1 MAPHHPAKVTS
12 FTREQVTL
20 DKSSFFAKFPLIGAI
35 LAVVGLGLTFGLG
48 QSDQVM
54 MYSAYVTAFMFW
66 LSIAI
71 GGYFFVTIF
80 FLSRSA
86 WNVTVRRIAEN
97 AMSTLPFFALLFIPI
112 IIGMDVIYHWTD
124 AVAVEHD
131 KILEWKAPYLNAKW
145 FLIRAA
151 IYFVGLCGFAFVFYK
166 RSTSQDETGDHVHTR
181 KLQMLAAPAIA
192 VGALTATFAAIDW
205 VMTIDPHWF
214 STMYGIY
221 YFAGALVGI
230 MAFMML
236 VALVLRATNATSG
249 AITEE
254 HIHGMGM
261 LLFGF
266 NIFWTYIAFCQFFL
280 IWYGNIPEETS
291 WFAYRYVDGWRTLS
305 HGMILFHFIIPFFF
319 LMARRMKRMPL
330 TVGLGA
336 ALLFVMHFLDTMWAV
351 KPSILHAHGISGVN
365 FGILDVA
372 AFIGV
377 GGVFLAV
384 VGYRM
389 SKHALVAFRDPRLP
403 ESMKYSNM

>member
-145 FLIRAA
+145 FLIRA
-151 IYFVGLCGFAFVFYK
+151 
-166 RSTSQDETGDHVHTR
+166 
-181 KLQMLAAPAIA
+181 
-192 VGALTATFAAIDW
+192 
-205 VMTIDPHWF
+205 
-214 STMYGIY
+214 
-221 YFAGALVGI
+221 
-230 MAFMML
+230 
-236 VALVLRATNATSG
+236 
-249 AITEE
+249 
-254 HIHGMGM
+254 
-261 LLFGF
+261 
-266 NIFWTYIAFCQFFL
+266 
-280 IWYGNIPEETS
+280 
-291 WFAYRYVDGWRTLS
+291 
-305 HGMILFHFIIPFFF
+305 
-319 LMARRMKRMPL
+319 
-330 TVGLGA
+330 
-336 ALLFVMHFLDTMWAV
+336 
-351 KPSILHAHGISGVN
+351 
-365 FGILDVA
+365 
-372 AFIGV
+372 
-377 GGVFLAV
+377 
-384 VGYRM
+384 
-389 SKHALVAFRDPRLP
+389 
-403 ESMKYSNM
+403 